1 MTLRVEALYALTRA
15 ELTAAR
21 HTHAADRAQGEEGM
35 SRLEVKTSKLQL
47 VLAVLLGV
55 FFLPLGLVSL
65 AGGVS
70 KGVEV
75 VPVAIGLLMLGM
87 FAAVMWLAR
96 RGHARSVRYFSD
108 EGLVRND
115 GRSFAWADLSR
126 VVNQVR
132 ITSLA
137 HGTKAVWRTEIQF
150 GNGEAAWLIPAK
162 VGNYVEV
169 SEFVKRLPCEH
180 REIRVGAAT

>member
-1 MTLRVEALYALTRA
+1 
-15 ELTAAR
+15 
-21 HTHAADRAQGEEGM
+21 M
-35 SRLEVKTSKLQL
+35 SKLEVKTSRLQL

-55 FFLPLGLVSL
+55 FFVPLGLLSL
-65 AGGVS
+65 AGGVMRGF
-70 KGVEV
+70 KV
-75 VPVAIGLLMLGM
+75 VPVALGLMMLAV
-87 FAAVMWLAR
+87 FAAVMWLVR

-126 VVNQVR
+126 VVDQIR

-150 GNGEAAWLIPAK
+150 RDGESAWLIPTK
-162 VGNYVEV
+162 VGNYPEV
-169 SEFVKRLPCEH
+169 SAFVSRLPCEH
-180 REIRVGAAT
+180 REMRVGAAT

>member
-1 MTLRVEALYALTRA
+1 
-15 ELTAAR
+15 
-21 HTHAADRAQGEEGM
+21 M

-47 VLAVLLGV
+47 VLTVLLGL
-55 FFLPLGLVSL
+55 FFVPLGLVSL
-65 AGGVS
+65 AGGLS
-70 KGVEV
+70 RGFRI
-75 VPVAIGLLMLGM
+75 VPVAIGLLMLVM
-87 FAAVMWLAR
+87 FAAVMWLVR

-126 VVNQVR
+126 VVDQIR

-150 GNGEAAWLIPAK
+150 RSGESAWLIPTK
-162 VGNYVEV
+162 VGNYPEV
-169 SEFVKRLPCEH
+169 SEFVRGLPCEH
-180 REIRVGAAT
+180 AEVRAGSAT